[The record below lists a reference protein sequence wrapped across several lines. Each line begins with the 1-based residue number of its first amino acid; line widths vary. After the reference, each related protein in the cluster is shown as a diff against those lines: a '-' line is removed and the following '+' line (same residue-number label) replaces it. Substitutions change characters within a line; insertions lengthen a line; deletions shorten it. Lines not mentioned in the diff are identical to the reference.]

1 MSASAK
7 KSASVQSMDP
17 VWDAVRA
24 GARQIIATEPS
35 LANLVITA
43 VLNHETF
50 EQALAHRIAAR
61 LDHEDV
67 SADIIR
73 QTFAE
78 VIADTPKI
86 GTDAR
91 VDLAATLERDPAC
104 HRAVEPLLYFKGYQA
119 IQTHRFAHALFLA
132 GRRDFAL
139 YLQSRASQVFQVDI
153 NPAVRIGKGIMLDHG
168 TGLVI
173 GETAVVGDNVSL
185 LQGVTLGGTG
195 KADQDRHPKSGN
207 GVLIGAGAKVL
218 GNIKV
223 GDCSRIGAGSV
234 VLKEVPPRTTVAGV
248 PAKVIGEAG
257 CAQPA
262 LVMDQMILVHDLETT
277 PSTANSDSPGVA
289 PSA

>member
-1 MSASAK
+1 MTLQTKTPAK
-7 KSASVQSMDP
+7 LQSVDP

-24 GARQIIATEPS
+24 GAQQIVANEPS
-35 LANLVITA
+35 LTNLA
-43 VLNHETF
+43 VSAILNHDSF
-50 EQALAHRIAAR
+50 EQALAHRLAAR
-61 LDHEDV
+61 LHHEDL
-67 SADIIR
+67 SSDLIR
-73 QTFAE
+73 QAFAE
-78 VIADTPKI
+78 ILADSPEI
-86 GTDAR
+86 GAVAR

-104 HRAVEPLLYFKGYQA
+104 HRAVEPLLFFKGYQA
-119 IQTHRFAHALFLA
+119 IQTPRFAHAMFKA

-139 YLQSRASQVFQVDI
+139 YLQSRASVVFQVDI
-153 NPAVRIGKGIMLDHG
+153 NPAVPMGKGIMLDHG

-173 GETAVVGDNVSL
+173 GETAVVGDNVSI

-195 KADQDRHPKSGN
+195 KSDQDRHPKIGN

-234 VLKEVPPRTTVAGV
+234 VLKEVPPRVTVAGV

-262 LVMDQMILVHDLETT
+262 LVMDQMVLVHDM
-277 PSTANSDSPGVA
+277 NS
-289 PSA
+289 